1 MSTYEVIV
9 GNIGR
14 TLTTESA
21 KEAKQE
27 YLDYVRMSKLGV
39 GRASGEVVTLMRDSE
54 PYREYRPKELPES
67 PTHHRTLWW
76 RGVETS
82 YEVVK
87 SFSIRVDFTY
97 VRGSADGEWLWE
109 AYYGAKG
116 EHITLNLFDGNPCAD
131 PYLVLSG
138 PVRKEVIRT
147 AEHLLKEIMQS
158 PHLFVLRTPHGQT

>member
-1 MSTYEVIV
+1 MSIYDVIV

-14 TLTTESA
+14 TLTTDSA
-21 KEAKQE
+21 REAKRE
-27 YLDYVRMSKLGV
+27 YLEYVRMSKLDK
-39 GRASGEVVTLMRDSE
+39 GRASGEPVTLLRNGE

-67 PTHHRTLWW
+67 PTHHRTVWW
-76 RGVETS
+76 RGNEAS

-87 SFSIRVDFTY
+87 SYSIRVDFTY

-116 EHITLNLFDGNPCAD
+116 GNVTLNLFDGNPCAD
-131 PYLVLSG
+131 PYLVVSG

-147 AEHLLKEIMQS
+147 AEHLLKEILQS
-158 PHLFVLRTPHGQT
+158 PHLYVLGAPHGQA